1 MIIPFNTFNVI
12 SLQSIHANNPPFPFN
27 PPNNTLSA
35 ATGETDAVK
44 ISELLP
50 FVEFDV
56 QKQLMLKM
64 KVAGMNACFGYECK
78 IQVGS
83 GMVIAMATCTAVC
96 LEALPPSPTLHF
108 LKTQRDPGARI
119 GVEQDGRL
127 VKMQRDLEVMF
138 QVREGR
144 KEGGLFHPLI
154 PFFHPLIPFFSGQ

>member
-1 MIIPFNTFNVI
+1 
-12 SLQSIHANNPPFPFN
+12 
-27 PPNNTLSA
+27 
-35 ATGETDAVK
+35 
-44 ISELLP
+44 
-50 FVEFDV
+50 
-56 QKQLMLKM
+56 MLKM

-138 QVREGR
+138 QVRAGR
-144 KEGGLFHPLI
+144 KEGERAFSSSHP
-154 PFFHPLIPFFSGQ
+154 PFSSSRPLFSGQQRCVGRQHRRKW